1 MIVLDS
7 LSGLLSG
14 ALPRNKIRDPQRHP
28 GAVITRCTGFV
39 DANTPPLP
47 SAGRLIDVG
56 GIVADTQATHALK
69 LFLAAATGQRPD
81 VQRPPVPGRERVP
94 DAVTALDGGLR
105 WHVQAFNGSYEEIV
119 DPDTGEI
126 TIG

>member
-69 LFLAAATGQRPD
+69 LFLAAATGQRAW
-81 VQRPPVPGRERVP
+81 RPAPGSP
-94 DAVTALDGGLR
+94 
-105 WHVQAFNGSYEEIV
+105 W
-119 DPDTGEI
+119 P
-126 TIG
+126 